1 MTKLR
6 IRIET
11 FDLVNDVVLTPSKSI
26 INLLIVKG
34 AMKFVLEKI
43 AQQNTTLSQLL
54 YDSLLKR
61 YLERRNED
69 VISLLIFL
77 QTIHKKKQK
86 NSLILRKLL
95 SRIELK
101 VLLRDSLKH
110 ICITTI
116 TQLITSMK
124 ANQIWIKLFQ
134 CSQLQKKKY
143 ETLTSKN

>member
-77 QTIHKKKQK
+77 QTIHKKI
-86 NSLILRKLL
+86 SLILRKFAFKNWTYSLL
-95 SRIELK
+95 L
-101 VLLRDSLKH
+101 DSLKQ
-110 ICITTI
+110 ICMTTI

-124 ANQIWIKLFQ
+124 TNQIWIKLFQ